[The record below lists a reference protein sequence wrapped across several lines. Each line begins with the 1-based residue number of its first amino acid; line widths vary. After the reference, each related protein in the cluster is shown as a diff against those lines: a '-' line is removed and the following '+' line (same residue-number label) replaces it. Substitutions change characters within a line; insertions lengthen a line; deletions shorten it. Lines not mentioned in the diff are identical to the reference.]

1 MTETIKQRIQSALVN
16 PINHMNTELII
27 VMETGRRLSQSKFVK
42 QLNILNAMVNK
53 SIFGRTF
60 TTMARDD
67 RVMMTNNIEQTATHT
82 HSHVLIRMPIRPL
95 PNDLTKYDVVN
106 LMRDK
111 WNIFNDKFIVGK
123 KYKED
128 SFDNAKDYI
137 YDVYC
142 EEDEDEE
149 ESAEEERESGIQC
162 LHRCRDIFLESIPD
176 TCKLAALTDAVR
188 GRYDPPVETNIDN
201 IEFESNMN
209 NISTD
214 PLRIESSLNNELS
227 MVAISQM

>member
-1 MTETIKQRIQSALVN
+1 VSERRRDKDKDIMTETIKQRIQSALVN

-128 SFDNAKDYI
+128 SFDNNAIKYI

-142 EEDEDEE
+142 KENEDEDMRKGNVIY
-149 ESAEEERESGIQC
+149 A
-162 LHRCRDIFLESIPD
+162 
-176 TCKLAALTDAVR
+176 TKKLTDTQDINKFLV
-188 GRYDPPVETNIDN
+188 
-201 IEFESNMN
+201 F
-209 NISTD
+209 
-214 PLRIESSLNNELS
+214 
-227 MVAISQM
+227 

>member
-95 PNDLTKYDVVN
+95 PNGLTKYDVVN

-111 WNIFNDKFIVGK
+111 WNIFNDNDVIVGK

-142 EEDEDEE
+142 EEDEDEDMRKGNVIY
-149 ESAEEERESGIQC
+149 A
-162 LHRCRDIFLESIPD
+162 
-176 TCKLAALTDAVR
+176 TKKLTDTQ
-188 GRYDPPVETNIDN
+188 DINQ
-201 IEFESNMN
+201 FE
-209 NISTD
+209 IF
-214 PLRIESSLNNELS
+214 
-227 MVAISQM
+227 